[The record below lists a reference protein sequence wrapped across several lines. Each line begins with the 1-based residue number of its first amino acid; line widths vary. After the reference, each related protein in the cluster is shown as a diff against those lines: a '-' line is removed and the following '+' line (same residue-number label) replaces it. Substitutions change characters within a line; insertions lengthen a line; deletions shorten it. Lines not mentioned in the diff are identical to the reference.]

1 MRFAVGMSG
10 SRQMGRSSG
19 LKGGRG
25 FDVDR
30 LWKIHVQDQTP
41 VARLIQEA
49 GGIDAFLMHEGYGSE
64 FGLLNR
70 ARTLTL
76 EAQQN

>member
-1 MRFAVGMSG
+1 
-10 SRQMGRSSG
+10 
-19 LKGGRG
+19 
-25 FDVDR
+25 VDR
-30 LWKIHVQDQTP
+30 LWEIHVQDQTP

-49 GGIDAFLMHEGYGSE
+49 GGIDAFLMHEGYGRE